1 MPAGP
6 PRLKELMAECRRLGM
21 PAVAISDH
29 GNMHGAYDFYKQ
41 ATAAGVTP
49 VIGVEAYVAPESRL
63 TKSRIKWG
71 RPEQKS
77 DDVAGSGA
85 YTHMTMW
92 ARNAVGLKNLFR
104 LNSRGSMEGQLGKYP
119 RMDFEIIAEHAEG
132 IMGTTGC
139 PSGAVQTRLRLGQF
153 DEALKSAAMYQEALG
168 KENYFLEIM
177 DHGLSIES
185 RVRDGLIEIG
195 RKLDIPPLVTN
206 DSHYT
211 HEAQAE
217 AHEIL
222 LCVQTGSNVADP
234 NRFRLEGGGYFI
246 KSAEQMRS
254 VDSSD
259 VWREGCRNTLLVAER
274 VDTTGMFT
282 FKNLMPRFP
291 VPAGE
296 TEESWFRKEAY
307 VGLHRRFPGGIPE
320 THLKQA
326 EYELGIIIQM
336 GFPSYFLVV

>member
-1 MPAGP
+1 MSDSFVHLHVHTEYSMLDGAA
-6 PRLKELMAECRRLGM
+6 RLNDLLTEASRLGM
-21 PAVAISDH
+21 PAVAITDH

-77 DDVAGSGA
+77 DDVAGNGA
-85 YTHMTMW
+85 YTHMTLW

-104 LNSRGSMEGQLGKYP
+104 LNSRASIEGQMGKYP
-119 RMDFEIIAEHAEG
+119 RMDFDIIAEHAEG

-153 DEALKSAAMYQEALG
+153 DEALKSAAIYQEALG
-168 KENYFLEIM
+168 RDNYFLEIM
-177 DHGLSIES
+177 DHGLSIEK
-185 RVRDGLIEIG
+185 RVRDGLLEIG
-195 RKLDIPPLVTN
+195 RKLGIPPLVTN

-211 HEAQAE
+211 HESQAE
-217 AHEIL
+217 AHDVL

-234 NRFRLEGGGYFI
+234 NRFRFDGAGYFV
-246 KSAEQMRS
+246 KSADQMRA

-259 VWREGCRNTLLVAER
+259 AWLEGCRNTLLVAER
-274 VDTTGMFT
+274 VDTDGMFT

-291 VPAGE
+291 IPDGF
-296 TEESWFRKEAY
+296 TEQE
-307 VGLHRRFPGGIPE
+307 
-320 THLKQA
+320 
-326 EYELGIIIQM
+326 
-336 GFPSYFLVV
+336 